1 MIGVKPLPGVCIMQA
16 KLNYAEGKLENCP
29 GTFRYISS
37 TTTEKNWIPMEDY
50 AGAFISRIGDGQL
63 ALAIGT

>member
-1 MIGVKPLPGVCIMQA
+1 MIGVKALPGVCIMQA

-37 TTTEKNWIPMEDY
+37 GTTQKNWIPIEECAGTFISSIEDGWLALY
-50 AGAFISRIGDGQL
+50 AGA
-63 ALAIGT
+63 